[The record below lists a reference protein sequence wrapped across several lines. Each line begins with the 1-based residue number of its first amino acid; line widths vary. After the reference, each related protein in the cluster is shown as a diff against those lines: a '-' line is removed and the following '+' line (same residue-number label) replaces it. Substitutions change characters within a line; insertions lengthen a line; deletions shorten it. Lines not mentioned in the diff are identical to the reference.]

1 MKFNPYNVNFANF
14 VIEFYEAPIAD
25 RVTLVAIPREA
36 YKQALGPR
44 HQGIIN
50 DRFALAAPND
60 DLVYFRGLFNRSTE
74 RLVKD
79 VDDVINMLG
88 IENSDDA
95 YSVAKSFMQF
105 GSLMSSIAACFFG
118 NFAEYDMQH
127 LLFAA
132 KAVYHPQMYR
142 DIVENLG
149 LSTDQKNNSYTGKRL
164 VRQMYAN
171 NVNVTICHAFG
182 DALLQSINNMVND
195 NEITIMEERELIS
208 YVNGLVK

>member
-50 DRFALAAPND
+50 DRFTLPAPND
-60 DLVYFRGLFNRSTE
+60 DLVYFRGLFNRSIE

-79 VDDVINMLG
+79 INDVIGMLG
-88 IENSDDA
+88 IENNDDA
-95 YSVAKSFMQF
+95 YSVARSFMQF

-132 KAVYHPQMYR
+132 KAVYHPQMYQ
-142 DIVENLG
+142 DIVQNLG
-149 LSTDQKNNSYTGKRL
+149 LSQDQKNNDYTGKRL

-171 NVNVTICHAFG
+171 NVNVDICHAFG
-182 DALLQSINNMVND
+182 DALLQSIGTMVND
-195 NEITIMEERELIS
+195 NEITVMEERELIS
-208 YVNGLVK
+208 YVKGLVK

>member
-1 MKFNPYNVNFANF
+1 MKFNPYNVNFAKS
-14 VIEFYEAPIAD
+14 VEEFYEAPIAD

-44 HQGIIN
+44 HQGTIN
-50 DRFALAAPND
+50 DRFALPAPND
-60 DLVYFRGLFNRSTE
+60 DLVYFRGLFNRSIE

-79 VDDVINMLG
+79 VNNVINMLG

-132 KAVYHPQMYR
+132 KAVYNPQMFY
-142 DIVENLG
+142 DIVQNLG
-149 LSTDQKNNSYTGKRL
+149 LTEEQKKNAYAGKRL
-164 VRQMYAN
+164 VRQMYVK
-171 NVNVTICHAFG
+171 NVNVTICQAFA
-182 DALLQSINNMVND
+182 DALLQSISDLAKD
-195 NEITIMEERELIS
+195 NEITVIEERELVN
-208 YVNGLVK
+208 YVNSLVK